1 MSPVRIALAFV
12 AGALFSGCGQG
23 LLQTAR
29 TTPAGELDFSLA
41 AGYLH
46 NEMIEVRD
54 VGLANLL
61 VNFQVRYG
69 ATDHLDV
76 GATVFMG
83 LGVMPDVKYNFFPRD
98 CPLALSLQAGFGAAR
113 DIYAGASVLHLPLRV
128 LVSYETAGGTVTPYA
143 GASFGLYWIFG
154 YAEVDES
161 TPNLAPREGH
171 GDGVLAVT
179 AGLELFSR
187 SPTRLLVEYTYFR
200 PVMDDPGDGFAFADN
215 HIFQV
220 GFRF

>member
-1 MSPVRIALAFV
+1 MSPARIALILA
-12 AGALFSGCGQG
+12 AGLLLFGCGQG
-23 LLQTAR
+23 LLQTAK

-61 VNFQVRYG
+61 VNFGVRYG
-69 ATDHLDV
+69 ATDHLDI

-83 LGVMPDVKYNFFPRD
+83 LGVMPDVKYNFLPRD
-98 CPLALSLQAGFGAAR
+98 CPLALSLQAGFGAAY
-113 DIYAGASVLHLPLRV
+113 DTLAGATILHLPLRA
-128 LVSYETAGGTVTPYA
+128 LISYETAGGTVTPYA

-171 GDGVLAVT
+171 GDGVLTVT
-179 AGLELFSR
+179 AGLEFFSR
-187 SPTRLLVEYTYFR
+187 NPTRLLVEYSYFR
-200 PVMDDPGDGFAFADN
+200 PVLDDPGDRFAFADN
-215 HIFQV
+215 HIFLA
-220 GFRF
+220 GLRF